1 MKPSK
6 IGALRVDE
14 NDKFQLQVLSAQSEW
29 RLGALEK
36 VPPVFFS
43 VKGGCFGDWK
53 LGARVDLSNPQWMI
67 WISYKFPTLEFNM

>member
-1 MKPSK
+1 MKPSE

-43 VKGGCFGDWK
+43 GDFGGCFGEWK
-53 LGARVDLSNPQWMI
+53 LGAK
-67 WISYKFPTLEFNM
+67 Y